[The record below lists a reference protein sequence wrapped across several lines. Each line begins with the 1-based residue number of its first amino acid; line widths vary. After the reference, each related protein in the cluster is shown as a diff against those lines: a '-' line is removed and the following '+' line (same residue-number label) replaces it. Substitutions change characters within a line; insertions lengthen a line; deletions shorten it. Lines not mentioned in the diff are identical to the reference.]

1 MQPFVHISEKG
12 GKKVQRFLFLFLFSL
27 CLCITGCTIPADTG
41 GDTLTSVNDEP
52 FTGFVI
58 DRTDNGSLVSHEGG
72 LTMFSNIPVAH
83 EVGDRVRI
91 HYRDVLDSFPSQAD
105 GSQATVVSSPK
116 PDGATYS
123 EKEAIQQ
130 ALELARAFPSSDAMS
145 AYPFVTYTH
154 YVEEADV
161 WEITIQIYG
170 EEEHLIEIGS
180 NGVSVNHC
188 EHSSLTDYS
197 PACFT
202 GYVIENRLI
211 STENDL
217 ITFTN
222 LIRSAEI
229 GDRVSVEYTDVK
241 ESYPASATAVSSKV
255 VSPPKTDGATYSEK
269 EAIQQALLYYNKQN
283 RQPESDPVAFPVIH
297 FSTYHDETDTWIITI
312 NDVDIEI

>member
-1 MQPFVHISEKG
+1 MKG
-12 GKKVQRFLFLFLFSL
+12 FLFIL
-27 CLCITGCTIPADTG
+27 CLCVTGCTIPADTG
-41 GDTLTSVNDEP
+41 GDTLTSLNDEP

-58 DRTDNGSLVSHEGG
+58 DNTEHASLVSHESG
-72 LTMFSNIPVAH
+72 LTLFSNIPVDH

-105 GSQATVVSSPK
+105 GSQTTVVSPSK
-116 PDGATYS
+116 PEGATYS

-130 ALELARAFPSSDAMS
+130 ALVLAREFTPSDPMID
-145 AYPFVTYTH
+145 YQFVTYTH

-170 EEEHLIEIGS
+170 EEEHLIEINS
-180 NGVSVNHC
+180 NGVSLEDC

-197 PACFT
+197 PTCFT
-202 GYVIENRLI
+202 GFVTENRLI

-229 GDRVSVEYTDVK
+229 GDRVFVEYTDVK
-241 ESYPASATAVSSKV
+241 ESYPASA
-255 VSPPKTDGATYSEK
+255 D
-269 EAIQQALLYYNKQN
+269 AI
-283 RQPESDPVAFPVIH
+283 F
-297 FSTYHDETDTWIITI
+297 F
-312 NDVDIEI
+312 

>member
-1 MQPFVHISEKG
+1 MKG
-12 GKKVQRFLFLFLFSL
+12 FLFIL
-27 CLCITGCTIPADTG
+27 CLCVTGCTIPADTG
-41 GDTLTSVNDEP
+41 GDTLTSLNDEP

-58 DRTDNGSLVSHEGG
+58 DNTEHASLVSHESG
-72 LTMFSNIPVAH
+72 LTLFSNIPVDH

-105 GSQATVVSSPK
+105 GSQTTVVSPSK
-116 PDGATYS
+116 PEGATYS

-130 ALELARAFPSSDAMS
+130 ALVLAREFTPSDPMID
-145 AYPFVTYTH
+145 YQFVTYTH

-170 EEEHLIEIGS
+170 EEEHLIEINS
-180 NGVSVNHC
+180 NGVSLEDC

-197 PACFT
+197 PTCFT
-202 GYVIENRLI
+202 GFVTENRLI

-229 GDRVSVEYTDVK
+229 GDRVFVEYTDVK
-241 ESYPASATAVSSKV
+241 ESYPASADAIFSEI
-255 VSPPKTDGATYSEK
+255 VSPPKPEGATYSEK
-269 EAIQQALLYYNKQN
+269 EAIQQALLYYNEQN
-283 RQPESDPVAFPVIH
+283 RQPESDPVSFPVIH
-297 FSTYHDETDTWIITI
+297 FSTYHDETDTWVITI
-312 NDVDIEI
+312 NALDIEI